1 MCIYICMYYI
11 YIYIYIYTH
20 THTCTYMYICV
31 YKYCV
36 STRGVPHMT
45 RFWMQA
51 HVIAFAFVGI
61 GAAGG
66 ARLYAANA
74 PAWGGTPRLFSRQM
88 WARMGGVLGVG
99 VVVAQV
105 ALHCG
110 RM

>member
-1 MCIYICMYYI
+1 MYV
-11 YIYIYIYTH
+11 
-20 THTCTYMYICV
+20 CV

-45 RFWMQA
+45 RFWKQA